1 MKKTTKQTALW
12 VGIIASFL
20 IFLFDVRYMV
30 NFHYLPYAAGN
41 LDIRGEMLEILSL
54 FPRSEKIRLFFD
66 ISLILSF
73 ISGLFIKKN
82 RSLAAILIIEIFL
95 RIFCL
100 LYDSY
105 VNIVPIIGKKSV
117 AADIVMWEWQKYL
130 LGIIL
135 FISII
140 TFSFLKSNV
149 FVKPKEKHE
158 SDNFWTL
165 LNNVLSKIVLQ

>member
-1 MKKTTKQTALW
+1 MNIPRTILHSQSKMAEGHHQMIL
-12 VGIIASFL
+12 
-20 IFLFDVRYMV
+20 
-30 NFHYLPYAAGN
+30 AGQSM
-41 LDIRGEMLEILSL
+41 LVETVQSMLEILSL

-117 AADIVMWEWQKYL
+117 AADIVIWEWQKYL

-149 FVKPKEKHE
+149 FVKTKEKHE
-158 SDNFWTL
+158 SDNF
-165 LNNVLSKIVLQ
+165 